1 MDINLK
7 YQDIKKLSTEEIK
20 NNSVSLKASL
30 EDVKL
35 SGLQQDGKDN
45 SHPRKIRR
53 SIARLLTA
61 LSVEAA
67 S

>member
-7 YQDIKKLSTEEIK
+7 YQDVKTLSPEEIK
-20 NNSVSLKASL
+20 LRIVSLKVSL
-30 EDVKL
+30 EDVRL
-35 SGLQQDGKDN
+35 SGLTQDGKDN
-45 SHPRKIRR
+45 SHSRKIRR

-67 S
+67 A

>member
-7 YQDIKKLSTEEIK
+7 YKDIKALSEVEIK
-20 NNSVSLKASL
+20 ERVASLRISL
-30 EDVKL
+30 EDVRL
-35 SGLQQDGKDN
+35 SGVQQEGKDN
-45 SHPRKIRR
+45 SHSRKIRR

-67 S
+67 V

>member
-7 YQDIKKLSTEEIK
+7 YQDIKTLSSEEIK
-20 NNSVSLKASL
+20 ARIASLKVSL
-30 EDVKL
+30 EDVRL
-35 SGLQQDGKDN
+35 SGLKQDGKDN
-45 SHPRKIRR
+45 SHSRKIRR

-67 S
+67 A